1 MNARLLV
8 HGIIG
13 LTALVLAGFNLAGPD
28 GNRRAAAALEGKR
41 PELARLQRVATI
53 NNGLVQL
60 IVKAAVE
67 RDGASLRSLLAANG
81 VTFKINAGKVNAG
94 KINAGKVAATP
105 VPVQTVTR
113 PQP

>member
-13 LTALVLAGFNLAGPD
+13 LVALVLAGFNLAGAD
-28 GNRRAAAALEGKR
+28 GNRRAAAALAGKR

-67 RDGASLRSLLAANG
+67 RDDASLRALLAANG
-81 VTFKINAGKVNAG
+81 VTFKVNAGKVNAG
-94 KINAGKVAATP
+94 KVAAAP
-105 VPVQTVTR
+105 VAAQAATR

>member
-1 MNARLLV
+1 MSLRLLV

-13 LTALVLAGFNLAGPD
+13 LAALVLAGFNLAGAD
-28 GNRRAAAALEGKR
+28 DNRRAAAALEGKR
-41 PELARLQRVATI
+41 PELARLQRVATV

-67 RDGASLRSLLAANG
+67 RDDASLRALLAANG
-81 VTFKINAGKVNAG
+81 VTFKVNAG
-94 KINAGKVAATP
+94 EVNAGKVAAAAAP
-105 VPVQTVTR
+105 AQAVTR

>member
-1 MNARLLV
+1 MNARLLI
-8 HGIIG
+8 HGLIG
-13 LTALVLAGFNLAGPD
+13 LAALVLAGFNLAGAD
-28 GNRRAAAALEGKR
+28 ANRRAAAALEGKR

-67 RDGASLRSLLAANG
+67 RDDASLRALLAANG
-81 VTFKINAGKVNAG
+81 VTFKV
-94 KINAGKVAATP
+94 NAGKVAA
-105 VPVQTVTR
+105 VPAEAATR